1 LRANARDPQPEDAT
15 GAVLAAFDTF
25 QIVAIGDYP
34 GSQDLQGFILSLVRH
49 PSFTNVVNDI
59 IVEGT
64 NGLLQPILD
73 RYIAGDDVP
82 MTEARRLWRDETNPV
97 VMNQF
102 HAQLFPLLRRINQQR
117 PPEKRLRVVA
127 GEDGIDWANV
137 TPAINGQYVGHRDEH
152 IAAVMEAAVFA
163 KHRKALMLYGGAH
176 LWHGLRGDTPGWL
189 NAMGYFES
197 KHPGVTFVVFPY
209 VGARQ
214 RVQCGLPIPTT
225 GVSVETVMSSWPVPS
240 LVRTKG
246 TWLEEF
252 AKAELWSRQTLLES
266 QFGLRLLDRSV
277 NPVDAFLYLGPP
289 DLLLAT
295 QPSLYGFGDKD
306 YVTELRRRQTAAGG
320 SGTDARTDPD
330 QVRAREGE
338 VFLCEV
344 GRSK

>member
-1 LRANARDPQPEDAT
+1 
-15 GAVLAAFDTF
+15 
-25 QIVAIGDYP
+25 
-34 GSQDLQGFILSLVRH
+34 
-49 PSFTNVVNDI
+49 
-59 IVEGT
+59 
-64 NGLLQPILD
+64 
-73 RYIAGDDVP
+73 
-82 MTEARRLWRDETNPV
+82 
-97 VMNQF
+97 
-102 HAQLFPLLRRINQQR
+102 
-117 PPEKRLRVVA
+117 
-127 GEDGIDWANV
+127 
-137 TPAINGQYVGHRDEH
+137 
-152 IAAVMEAAVFA
+152 
-163 KHRKALMLYGGAH
+163 
-176 LWHGLRGDTPGWL
+176 
-189 NAMGYFES
+189 
-197 KHPGVTFVVFPY
+197 
-209 VGARQ
+209 
-214 RVQCGLPIPTT
+214 
-225 GVSVETVMSSWPVPS
+225 MSSWPVPS